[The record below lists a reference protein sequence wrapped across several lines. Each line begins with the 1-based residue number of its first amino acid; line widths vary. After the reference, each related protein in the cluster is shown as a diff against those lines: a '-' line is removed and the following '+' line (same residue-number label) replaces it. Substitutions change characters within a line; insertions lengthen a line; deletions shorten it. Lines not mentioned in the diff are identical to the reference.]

1 MNNDETTKLVELK
14 LAPYIQKATA
24 LIGVTRK
31 VGGNQFR
38 HAIATFGILL
48 DYHIV
53 DPIILKA
60 SFIHDLLEDI
70 EGYNQQEIIDIDQ
83 DGYEVLQLVL
93 EMTKSREEA
102 KDVYLQRIKDNGSF
116 RVKILKVADRIS
128 NLTDLHDDIFK
139 LDFIERYLRETEKY
153 VLPIADEVN
162 KDMAFE
168 LRDLIERRKKYIVFK
183 KRMPYF
189 EFK

>member
-53 DPIILKA
+53 DPVILKA
-60 SFIHDLLEDI
+60 SFIHDLFEDI

-83 DGYEVLQLVL
+83 DGYEVFQLVL
-93 EMTKSREEA
+93 EMTKH
-102 KDVYLQRIKDNGSF
+102 KDESKEIYLQRIKEEGSI
-116 RVKILKVADRIS
+116 RAKILKVADRIS

-139 LDFIERYLRETEKY
+139 PDFIERYLKETEMF

-162 KDMAFE
+162 ENMAFE
-168 LRDLIERRKKYIVFK
+168 LRDLIERRKKCMIFK

-189 EFK
+189 DFK